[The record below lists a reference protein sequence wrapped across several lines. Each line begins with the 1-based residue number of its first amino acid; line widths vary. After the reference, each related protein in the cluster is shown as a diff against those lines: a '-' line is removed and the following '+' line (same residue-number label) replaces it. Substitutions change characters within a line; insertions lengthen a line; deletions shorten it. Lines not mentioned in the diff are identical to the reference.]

1 MVEEPPGRA
10 HMGGW
15 VGGWMGVLV
24 VGWVGGPGERVWPK
38 TMRKGE
44 PHLQYAFGTFP
55 CILLRVGRFLVCI
68 IFYLCELLSC
78 FLPAC

>member
-24 VGWVGGPGERVWPK
+24 VGWMVQWVGGPGGRVWPK
-38 TMRKGE
+38 TMRKRE
-44 PHLQYAFGTFP
+44 PHLQYTFGTFP
-55 CILLRVGRFLVCI
+55 CILLADLI
-68 IFYLCELLSC
+68 
-78 FLPAC
+78 